1 MSTIQS
7 RKEIRREIFALILPI
22 IMENV
27 FQVSANLVTVA
38 MIGRLSPLDISAQGI
53 VMRLTETLNSLFRGV
68 AVGATVYIAK
78 SYGAK
83 SMDNCFKIFKQT
95 ILSATPLA
103 LLFASILFAFP
114 TNFLHLLTD
123 KAELIAV
130 GTGYMRLTVLGLPF
144 VAIMAFVT
152 STFQGHSNTKTPM
165 LIAMLVNISNI
176 ILGYVLIFGVG
187 GIGGFGI
194 YGAAAALSASRA
206 IGAITGL
213 ILLFKGPF
221 RVFSTEQ
228 LKGKRFQYDWVC
240 IKDVYSTG
248 IPAAL
253 ENFFWQFSAI
263 IMSRAILTY
272 GEVSFSAYQIGLQ
285 AEDISGMATFGFGV
299 AATTLSAK
307 AIGMRDGELFRSYFR
322 EDVRLCSTISVFT
335 SLALILLPTVFMSLM
350 TNNPEIQRIGAVYVF
365 VMGFIQ
371 IPQNLSGILSKT
383 LLSSGY
389 KNTPMIIS
397 FVGIWLIRIPLALLV
412 TYVLK
417 WDVLFIWLC
426 IALDQL
432 SRFII
437 NVVIMKRK
445 NVLYT
450 AVR

>member
-1 MSTIQS
+1 
-7 RKEIRREIFALILPI
+7 
-22 IMENV
+22 
-27 FQVSANLVTVA
+27 
-38 MIGRLSPLDISAQGI
+38 
-53 VMRLTETLNSLFRGV
+53 
-68 AVGATVYIAK
+68 
-78 SYGAK
+78 
-83 SMDNCFKIFKQT
+83 
-95 ILSATPLA
+95 
-103 LLFASILFAFP
+103 
-114 TNFLHLLTD
+114 
-123 KAELIAV
+123 
-130 GTGYMRLTVLGLPF
+130 
-144 VAIMAFVT
+144 
-152 STFQGHSNTKTPM
+152 
-165 LIAMLVNISNI
+165 
-176 ILGYVLIFGVG
+176 
-187 GIGGFGI
+187 
-194 YGAAAALSASRA
+194 
-206 IGAITGL
+206 
-213 ILLFKGPF
+213 
-221 RVFSTEQ
+221 
-228 LKGKRFQYDWVC
+228 
-240 IKDVYSTG
+240 
-248 IPAAL
+248 
-253 ENFFWQFSAI
+253 
-263 IMSRAILTY
+263 
-272 GEVSFSAYQIGLQ
+272 
-285 AEDISGMATFGFGV
+285 MATFGFGV